1 MGNMPS
7 TAGEFLQTLIGK
19 HIQIRL
25 ATEARDRDIF
35 GTLLADYGDRLVVEV
50 NETRPAMIYTA
61 NILMIMESERAS
73 KMRAPGVGVGPT
85 P

>member
-35 GTLLADYGDRLVVEV
+35 GTLLAADYGDRLVVEV
-50 NETRPAMIYTA
+50 NETRLAMVYTA

-73 KMRAPGVGVGPT
+73 KMRAPGVGPT
-85 P
+85 S